1 MGWRLGL
8 LSLVVVL
15 IVALAALN
23 WNLLVTPVDMWVGFM
38 TVSAPFGLIMLALT
52 ALLGLMF
59 LFYVFYLQSTV
70 MIDTRRHTKEMQAQR
85 ELADRAEASRFTELR
100 TFIEAQEQKQ
110 AARTAELQDAVLARV
125 TQVDHTIAAHIG
137 QLEDRLDRRQLPA
150 STASTATMVTPTPPP
165 LSSTF

>member
-23 WNLLVTPVDMWVGFM
+23 WGILVTPTVMSIGLM
-38 TVSAPFGLIMLALT
+38 QVSAPFGLIMLALT

-70 MIDTRRHTKEMQAQR
+70 MIDTRRHSKELQAQR
-85 ELADRAEASRFTELR
+85 ELADKAEASRFTELR
-100 TFIEAQEQKQ
+100 AFIDAQEEKRGLR
-110 AARTAELQDAVLARV
+110 ADTMHKALLARAEQSDN
-125 TQVDHTIAAHIG
+125 TLAAHIG
-137 QLEDRLDRRQLPA
+137 QLEDRLDRRSSA
-150 STASTATMVTPTPPP
+150 TIVTAPPVVTTP
-165 LSSTF
+165 LA

>member
-8 LSLVVVL
+8 LMVVVL
-15 IVALAALN
+15 LIAALAALN
-23 WNLLVTPVDMWVGFM
+23 WSLLVTPVDMWVGFM

-70 MIDTRRHTKEMQAQR
+70 MIDTRLHTKEMQAQR

-110 AARTAELQDAVLARV
+110 AARAAELQQAVLARV
-125 TQVDHTIAAHIG
+125 NQVDNTIAAHIG
-137 QLEDRLDRRQLPA
+137 QLEDRLERRPLPV
-150 STASTATMVTPTPPP
+150 ATTVVTPPP
-165 LSSTF
+165 SSTF